1 MITKP
6 TMTQRHAMRGQA
18 ATEFF
23 INYGWAIVIV
33 LAIMAV
39 LYSTIF
45 KPEFYVAERCDI
57 APGIM
62 CDNFKLEPVAG
73 GVQLTLQA
81 HNTMGFAMKP
91 ESFNFTL
98 KDSMGGEEITSALT
112 GGSGVS
118 YPGVSLLDGDSF
130 NATVS
135 FPVGVVAAP
144 GTLYRIK
151 FSLNFSNQD
160 LSPATYHRTAGI
172 VNVRLSG

>member
-1 MITKP
+1 MA
-6 TMTQRHAMRGQA
+6 QRHAMRGQA

-39 LYSTIF
+39 LYSSIF
-45 KPEFYVAERCDI
+45 RPEFYVAERCDI
-57 APGIM
+57 APGIV
-62 CDNFKLEPVAG
+62 CDNFKLEQGADG
-73 GVQLTLQA
+73 YINLTLRA

-98 KDSMGGEEITSALT
+98 KDPAGGEEIMVGRDYTGVAL
-112 GGSGVS
+112 G
-118 YPGVSLLDGDSF
+118 DGDSF
-130 NATVS
+130 DTVVS
-135 FPVGVVAAP
+135 FPVEIIAAP

-160 LSPATYHRTAGI
+160 LLPDVTYHRTAGVI
-172 VNVRLSG
+172 NVRLSG

>member
-1 MITKP
+1 M
-6 TMTQRHAMRGQA
+6 
-18 ATEFF
+18 EFF
-23 INYGWAIVIV
+23 INYGWALIIV

-62 CDNFKLEPVAG
+62 CDNFKLESVAG
-73 GVQLTLQA
+73 GVQLTMQA

-91 ESFNFTL
+91 VSFNFTL
-98 KDSMGGEEITSALT
+98 KDSMGGEEISQSVIAPSALLT
-112 GGSGVS
+112 PSG
-118 YPGVSLLDGDSF
+118 PLGDGDSF
-130 NATVS
+130 NVTMS

-151 FSLNFSNQD
+151 FSLNFSNQA
-160 LSPATYHRTAGI
+160 LSPVTYHRTAGVI
-172 VNVRLSG
+172 NVRLSG

>member
-1 MITKP
+1 MA
-6 TMTQRHAMRGQA
+6 QRHAMRGQA

-57 APGIM
+57 APGIV
-62 CDNFKLEPVAG
+62 CDNFKLEPAAG
-73 GVQLTLQA
+73 GNVVLTLQA

-91 ESFNFTL
+91 ESFNFTMT
-98 KDSMGGEEITSALT
+98 DPMGGAEITSGLT
-112 GGSGVS
+112 GGVGVS
-118 YPGVSLLDGDSF
+118 YSGDRLQDGDSF
-130 NATVS
+130 STVVS

-151 FSLNFSNQD
+151 FSMNFSNQA
-160 LSPATYHRTAGI
+160 LSPATYHRTAGV